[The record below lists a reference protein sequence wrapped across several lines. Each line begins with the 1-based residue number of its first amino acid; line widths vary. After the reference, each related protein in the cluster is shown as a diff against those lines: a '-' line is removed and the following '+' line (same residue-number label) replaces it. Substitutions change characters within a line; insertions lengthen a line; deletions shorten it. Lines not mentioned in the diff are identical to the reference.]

1 MEKFQLSLLFK
12 IIGLGSASGLLFQN
26 NTILAIGDNSSY
38 LYEYQTETAKLQRHP
53 LAENAQENTP
63 KAFKPDFEAITQY
76 ADSIYIFGS
85 GSTENRNFMVQVD
98 SKTKEVIKTQ
108 ELTDLY
114 LTMQSF
120 AKIAPE
126 DFNIEGV
133 IYNGET
139 WFFFNRGNGK
149 TGKNV
154 VFTVEGKNLV
164 NEFQIISNEYKLPK
178 IKGVRTSFTDAI
190 LVDNKIYFLASA
202 ENSYSTYDDGEVL
215 GSIIGRIDVKKMKID
230 FTKQISDKH
239 KFEGLTLYK
248 KSSNEIEFLLC
259 EDNDTDVLE
268 ADIYKVVLSN
278 KG

>member
-202 ENSYSTYDDGEVL
+202 ENSNSTYDDGEVL

-230 FTKQISDKH
+230 FTQKISDTH

-259 EDNDTDVLE
+259 EDNDTEVLE